1 MFRVTFKGEDST
13 RHSIIPVRRPN
24 IPAPEER
31 VEEIKVP
38 GRDGVLTIS
47 EGIYEQITIPVEFNF
62 MSEEDEWGKTF
73 RRAKKWLTGSGKLI
87 FSDDAGRFYKALYCK
102 ITDAERKSYR
112 IGTFTAEF
120 TCDPYA
126 YYSEGEREIQVEGEI
141 YNPGARC
148 CPIYRIAGEGLCEIS
163 VNGKVFQAN
172 IGQEIIIDSEKML
185 SYKNDGASRNTD
197 VNGDYSDLWLIP
209 GDNTI
214 SVTPGFS
221 ISMQPGWREL

>member
-1 MFRVTFKGEDST
+1 MFRVTFKGEDSE
-13 RHSIIPVRRPN
+13 RHSIIPVRRPD
-24 IPAPEER
+24 IPAAEENIK
-31 VEEIKVP
+31 EIRVP

-47 EGIYEQITIPVEFNF
+47 EGTYKQIVIPIEFNF
-62 MSEEDEWGKTF
+62 MSDPDEWGNTY

-87 FSDDAGRFYKALYCK
+87 FSDDAGHFYKALYCK
-102 ITDAERKSYR
+102 ITDTERKSYR
-112 IGTFTAEF
+112 IGMFTAEF

-126 YYSEGEREIQVEGEI
+126 YRVEGEKEIQAAGEI
-141 YNPGARC
+141 YNPWARC

-163 VNGKVFQAN
+163 VNGKIFRAN
-172 IGQEIIIDSEKML
+172 IGQEIIIDSERML
-185 SYKNDGASRNTD
+185 AYKNDGTSRNTD
-197 VNGDYSDLWLIP
+197 ANGDYSDLWLIP

>member
-13 RHSIIPVRRPN
+13 RHSIIPVRRPDV
-24 IPAPEER
+24 PAPEENI
-31 VEEIKVP
+31 EEITVP
-38 GRDGVLTIS
+38 GRDGILTIS
-47 EGIYEQITIPVEFNF
+47 EGTYKQIVIPIEFNY
-62 MSEEDEWGKTF
+62 MSDPDRWGEIF

-87 FSDDAGRFYKALYCK
+87 FSDDAGHFYKALYCR
-102 ITDAERKSYR
+102 ITDTERRSHR
-112 IGTFTAEF
+112 IGAFTAEF
-120 TCDPYA
+120 TCDPYI
-126 YYSEGEREIQVEGEI
+126 YCSEGEKEIQATGEI

-163 VNGKVFQAN
+163 VNGNIFRAN

-185 SYKNDGASRNTD
+185 AYKNDGTSRNTD

-214 SVTPGFS
+214 SVTPGFF